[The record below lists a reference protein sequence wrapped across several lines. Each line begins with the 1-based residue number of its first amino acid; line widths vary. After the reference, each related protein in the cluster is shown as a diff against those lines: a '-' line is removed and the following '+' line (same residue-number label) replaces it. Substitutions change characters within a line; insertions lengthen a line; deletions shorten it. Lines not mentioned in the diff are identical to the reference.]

1 MMKAAKPLFS
11 VVLCGVVLCVAALA
25 GEASPAGVT
34 VQAHGLRIVKPAPG
48 GDDKLRAFNW
58 FSGTSVSLLITVPQ
72 GGLLEVDRKASKLT
86 AFTDDKGK
94 DLTKAEDTKQQRF
107 SRDAGFSM
115 SSNISEDGK
124 VCVSEVDAPGVP
136 SKGATVMTV
145 NGTLVFR
152 AATKK
157 QDFTA
162 ENVALK
168 AGSAIKAGA
177 VAFNITETGKPQW
190 GGDDD
195 AFAVTLEA
203 KQDVSSIAGIEF
215 FDAAGKKIEAKRGSS
230 SSMSFGNNVTV
241 TWQYNLKAKADAAK
255 IVVSYWTDM
264 QKLTVPVDLKVGLG
278 M

>member
-1 MMKAAKPLFS
+1 MMKAAKPLLF
-11 VVLCGVVLCVAALA
+11 VVLCGAALA
-25 GEASPAGVT
+25 GEAPMTGVT

-58 FSGTSVSLLITVPQ
+58 FSGTSVSLLITAPQ
-72 GGLLEVDRKASKLT
+72 GGLLEVDRNASKLT

-94 DLTKAEDTKQQRF
+94 DLTKAEDAKQQRF

-145 NGTLVFR
+145 TGTLVFR

-157 QDFTA
+157 KDFTA

-168 AGSAIKAGA
+168 AGSAIKAGSIPLT
-177 VAFNITETGKPQW
+177 ITKVGKPEW
-190 GGDDD
+190 GGEDD

-203 KQDVSSIAGIEF
+203 KQDLSSIAGIEF
-215 FDAAGKKIEAKRGSS
+215 FDAAGKKVESRRGSS
-230 SSMSFGNNVTV
+230 SSMSFGDSVTI
-241 TWQYNLKAKADAAK
+241 TWEYNLKNKLNTAK
-255 IVVSYWTDM
+255 IVISYWMDM
-264 QKLTVPVDLKVGLG
+264 KKLTVPVDLKVGLG